1 MDGCGEFGEEAVEF
15 RFVYCPFVHVLA
27 PVAQEASVN
36 PAVYGGDADSRPL
49 RGLLGCDNCGH
60 WFPLVMVAIDDMIE
74 KVSPRGSS
82 PARAIRSPAP
92 RTTRR
97 PNNDGTAHPAERH

>member
-1 MDGCGEFGEEAVEF
+1 MVDGCGEFGEEAVEF
-15 RFVYCPFVHVLA
+15 RFVYCPFVHVFA
-27 PVAQEASVN
+27 PVAQETSVN

-74 KVSPRGSS
+74 KVSPAWLLTGEGDPFPS
-82 PARAIRSPAP
+82 AKD
-92 RTTRR
+92 
-97 PNNDGTAHPAERH
+97 NKEAEQ

>member
-1 MDGCGEFGEEAVEF
+1 MVDGCGEFGEEAVEF
-15 RFVYCPFVHVLA
+15 RFVYCPFVHVFA
-27 PVAQEASVN
+27 PVAQETSVN

-74 KVSPRGSS
+74 KVSPAWLLTGEGDPFPSVKD
-82 PARAIRSPAP
+82 
-92 RTTRR
+92 
-97 PNNDGTAHPAERH
+97 NKEAEQ